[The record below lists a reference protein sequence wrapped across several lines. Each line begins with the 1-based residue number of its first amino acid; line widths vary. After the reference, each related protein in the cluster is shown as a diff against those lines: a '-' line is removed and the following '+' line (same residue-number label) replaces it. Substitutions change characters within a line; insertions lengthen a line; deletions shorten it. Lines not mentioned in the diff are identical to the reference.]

1 MSEPRDRPA
10 ASSLHRDRELEV
22 SIRTVRL
29 EELLAILRRHARLV
43 VGVVAAT
50 VAAAGVVAYVT
61 GPAYRAVAV
70 IRMSDPRRGLTGGVG
85 LDPARADG
93 RFSDPLLSQPGLLP
107 SRAVAGAAW
116 ATEPVP
122 VSDPSLSFAW

>member
-61 GPAYRAVAV
+61 GPADPKSTRLNSSHGYISYAVFCLKKKKISIYWLYV
-70 IRMSDPRRGLTGGVG
+70 TTLTT
-85 LDPARADG
+85 
-93 RFSDPLLSQPGLLP
+93 LSSAQ
-107 SRAVAGAAW
+107 
-116 ATEPVP
+116 
-122 VSDPSLSFAW
+122 